1 MDGHQQTDPV
11 DELAMIDQARIRSL
25 AIATTPLW
33 ADAVCAVIVG
43 ASWVL
48 GMTRQLILG
57 IIPGIV
63 AAVLLVAAL
72 WSNRHF
78 TRRKGRLLDDRAT
91 SAHMKRYFLFMAPVI
106 AAPTLLGGGHSL
118 TLLIPLGL
126 VVAVL
131 VFTYMRAET
140 RYENKRL
147 AAGDFKPWDLV

>member
-11 DELAMIDQARIRSL
+11 AELAMVDHARARSL
-25 AIATTPLW
+25 AIARPPVW
-33 ADAVCAVIVG
+33 ADALFAAMLG

-48 GMTRQLILG
+48 GMTHQLIPV
-57 IIPGIV
+57 IIAV
-63 AAVLLVAAL
+63 VLLVAAL
-72 WSNRHF
+72 WSNQHF

-131 VFTYMRAET
+131 GFTYMRAET
-140 RYENKRL
+140 RSENKRL